1 MLSRS
6 PFELETATKLRAAV
20 PRSGHQVSPC
30 RACKVREF
38 VFCGAL
44 DDVEL
49 AALSS
54 IKSVME
60 FEPNALLFQEG
71 DSADYV
77 FNVTSGVVRVY
88 KLLADGRRQ
97 ITGFLFPGDFLGI
110 SHNDEYAYSAEAVTH
125 TSICRFQRKK
135 LEALLIKYP
144 KLEHRLLGIA
154 SHELAATQEQMVLL
168 GRKSAREKVA
178 SFLVMMSDR
187 ATRFGLPASPIS
199 LPMGRADIGDYL
211 GLTLETVSRTISR
224 LKREGIIGDGPAD
237 SVELIDRKRLEDI
250 SATY

>member
-1 MLSRS
+1 MEESELS
-6 PFELETATKLRAAV
+6 
-20 PRSGHQVSPC
+20 
-30 RACKVREF
+30 
-38 VFCGAL
+38 
-44 DDVEL
+44 
-49 AALSS
+49 ALSS

-110 SHNDEYAYSAEAVTH
+110 ANNDEYAYSAEAVTH
-125 TSICRFQRKK
+125 TSTCRFRRKK
-135 LEALLIKYP
+135 LEALLIQFP
-144 KLEHRLLGIA
+144 KLEHRLLSIA
-154 SHELAATQEQMVLL
+154 SHELAAAQEQMMLL

-178 SFLVMMSDR
+178 SFLIMISDR
-187 ATRFGLPASPIS
+187 ATRFDLPASPIS
-199 LPMGRADIGDYL
+199 LPMVRADIGDYL
-211 GLTLETVSRTISR
+211 GLTLETVSRTMSR

-237 SVELIDRKRLEDI
+237 SVELIDRERLEDL

>member
-1 MLSRS
+1 
-6 PFELETATKLRAAV
+6 
-20 PRSGHQVSPC
+20 VSPC

-60 FEPNALLFQEG
+60 LEPNALLFQEG
-71 DSADYV
+71 ESADYV

-110 SHNDEYAYSAEAVTH
+110 ANNDEYAYSAEAVTH

-135 LEALLIKYP
+135 LEALLIKFP
-144 KLEHRLLGIA
+144 KLEHRLLSIA
-154 SHELAATQEQMVLL
+154 SHELAAAQDRMLLL

-224 LKREGIIGDGPAD
+224 LKREGIIADAPDG
-237 SVELIDRKRLEDI
+237 SVKLSDRDELEEI
-250 SATY
+250 SSN